1 MDAVSLLSQQVR
13 SAHEVF
19 EGTVADLT
27 AEQAQWNPAG
37 KAIAA
42 GPLYVHVSA
51 AEDLF
56 LNMMT
61 GRQPLALGAYAGKT
75 GVSEPYPVQGGYDE
89 WAKRVKIDLPQFR
102 EYVQAVFKNTEDY
115 VAGLTPE
122 DLDRELDLTS
132 AGLGKMSLGAF
143 ITVTSVIHPSN
154 HIGEISCLK
163 GLQGAKGYPF

>member
-13 SAHEVF
+13 SAHEIVQ
-19 EGTVADLT
+19 GTVADLT
-27 AEQAQWNPAG
+27 EEQAKWNPAG

-56 LNMMT
+56 LNMGV
-61 GRQPLALGAYAGKT
+61 GRQPLAMGAYAGKT
-75 GVSEPYPVQGGYDE
+75 GISEPYPIQGGYDE
-89 WAKRVKIDLPQFR
+89 WAKRVEIDLPRFR
-102 EYVQAVFKNTEDY
+102 EYVQAVFKNTEEY

-122 DLDRELDLTS
+122 ALDKELDLSS

>member
-1 MDAVSLLSQQVR
+1 MDAVSLLSQQIR
-13 SAHEVF
+13 TAHEVV
-19 EGTVADLT
+19 EGTVADMT

-56 LNMMT
+56 LNMVV
-61 GRQPLALGAYAGKT
+61 GRQPLAMGAYAGKT
-75 GVSEPYPVQGGYDE
+75 GVSEPYPIQGGYDE
-89 WAKRVKIDLPQFR
+89 WAKRVEIDLPQLR

-115 VAGLTPE
+115 VAGLNAE
-122 DLDRELDLTS
+122 ALDKELDLTS
-132 AGLGKMSLGAF
+132 AGFGKMSLAAF
-143 ITVTSVIHPSN
+143 ITMTSVIHPSN

-163 GLQGAKGYPF
+163 GMQGAKGYPF

>member
-1 MDAVSLLSQQVR
+1 MDAVSLLSQQLR
-13 SAHEVF
+13 SAHEIV

-56 LNMMT
+56 LNMVV
-61 GRQPLALGAYAGKT
+61 GRQPLAMGAYAGKT
-75 GVSEPYPVQGGYDE
+75 GARGPHPMGGGYDE
-89 WAKRVKIDLPQFR
+89 WAKRAKIDLPQLR
-102 EYVQAVFKNTEDY
+102 ADGQAVFKNTEEY
-115 VAGLTPE
+115 VAGLTAE
-122 DLDRELDLTS
+122 ELDRELDLTN
-132 AGLGKMSLGAF
+132 AGFGKMSLAAF
-143 ITVTSVIHPSN
+143 ITMTSVIHPSN

>member
-1 MDAVSLLSQQVR
+1 VDAVSLLSQQVR
-13 SAHEVF
+13 SAHEIVQ
-19 EGTVADLT
+19 GTVADLT
-27 AEQAQWNPAG
+27 EEQAKWNPAG

-56 LNMMT
+56 LNMVV
-61 GRQPLALGAYAGKT
+61 GRQPLAMGAYAGKT
-75 GVSEPYPVQGGYDE
+75 GISEPYPIQGGYDE
-89 WAKRVKIDLPQFR
+89 WAKRVEIDLPQFR
-102 EYVQAVFKNTEDY
+102 EYVQAVFKNTEEY

-122 DLDRELDLTS
+122 ALDKELDLSS

>member
-1 MDAVSLLSQQVR
+1 VDAVSLLSQQLR
-13 SAHEVF
+13 SAHEIF

-42 GPLYVHVSA
+42 GPLYAHVSA

-56 LNMMT
+56 LNMVV
-61 GRQPLALGAYAGKT
+61 GRQPLAMGAYAGKT
-75 GVSEPYPVQGGYDE
+75 GVSEPHPVGGGYDE
-89 WAKRVKIDLPQFR
+89 WAQRVEIDLPQLR

-115 VAGLTPE
+115 VSGLSPE

-143 ITVTSVIHPSN
+143 ITVTSVIHASN
-154 HIGEISCLK
+154 HCGEISCLK

>member
-1 MDAVSLLSQQVR
+1 MDAVSLLSQQIR
-13 SAHEVF
+13 SAHEVV

-27 AEQAQWNPAG
+27 AEQAQWDPAG
-37 KAIAA
+37 KAVAA
-42 GPLYVHVSA
+42 APLFVHLASG
-51 AEDLF
+51 EDLF

-61 GRQPLALGAYAGKT
+61 GRQPLAMGAYAGET
-75 GVSEPYPVQGGYDE
+75 GISEPYPVQGGYDE
-89 WAKRVKIDLPQFR
+89 WAKRVKIDLPQLR
-102 EYVQAVFKNTEDY
+102 GYVQAVFKNTEDY

-122 DLDRELDLTS
+122 GLDKELDLSS

-143 ITVTSVIHPSN
+143 ITMTSVIHPSN

>member
-1 MDAVSLLSQQVR
+1 MDVISLLSQQVR
-13 SAHEVF
+13 SAHEIV

-27 AEQAQWNPAG
+27 AEQAQWDPAG

-56 LNMMT
+56 LNMVV
-61 GRQPLALGAYAGKT
+61 GRQPLAMGAYAGKT
-75 GVSEPYPVQGGYDE
+75 GISEPYPVQGGYDE
-89 WAKRVKIDLPQFR
+89 WAKRVEIDLPQVR
-102 EYVQAVFKNTEDY
+102 EYVQAVFKNTEEY

-122 DLDRELDLTS
+122 ELDRELDLTS
-132 AGLGKMSLGAF
+132 AGLGKVSLGAF
-143 ITVTSVIHPSN
+143 ITITSVIHPSN

>member
-19 EGTVADLT
+19 DGTVADLT
-27 AEQAQWNPAG
+27 PEQAKWDPAG

-61 GRQPLALGAYAGKT
+61 GRQPLAMGAYAGKT
-75 GVSEPYPVQGGYDE
+75 GISEPYPVQGGYDE
-89 WAKRVKIDLPQFR
+89 WAKRVKIDLPQLR

-115 VAGLTPE
+115 VAGLNAE
-122 DLDRELDLTS
+122 ALDKELDLTS
-132 AGLGKMSLGAF
+132 AGFGKMSLGAF
-143 ITVTSVIHPSN
+143 ITMTSVIHPSN
-154 HIGEISCLK
+154 HVGEISCLK

>member
-13 SAHEVF
+13 SAHEIV

-27 AEQAQWNPAG
+27 LEQAKWDPAG

-42 GPLYVHVSA
+42 GPLYAHVSA
-51 AEDLF
+51 AEDFF
-56 LNMMT
+56 LNMVV
-61 GRQPLALGAYAGKT
+61 GRQPLAMGAYAGKT
-75 GVSEPYPVQGGYDE
+75 GVSEPHPMGGGYDE
-89 WAKRVKIDLPQFR
+89 WAKRVKIDLPQLR

-115 VAGLTPE
+115 VTGLKPE
-122 DLDRELDLTS
+122 ELDREVDLTN

-154 HIGEISCLK
+154 HIGEISCIK

>member
-1 MDAVSLLSQQVR
+1 VDAVSLLSQQIR
-13 SAHEVF
+13 SAHEIV

-56 LNMMT
+56 LNMVV
-61 GRQPLALGAYAGKT
+61 GRQPLAMGAYAGKT
-75 GVSEPYPVQGGYDE
+75 GVSEPHPMGGGYDE
-89 WAKRVKIDLPQFR
+89 WAQRVKIDLPQLR

-122 DLDRELDLTS
+122 ALDKELDLTN

-163 GLQGAKGYPF
+163 GLQGSKGYPF

>member
-1 MDAVSLLSQQVR
+1 VDAVSLLSQQLR
-13 SAHEVF
+13 SAHEII

-27 AEQAQWNPAG
+27 PEQANWDPAG

-42 GPLYVHVSA
+42 GPLYAHVSA
-51 AEDLF
+51 AEDFF
-56 LNMMT
+56 LNMVV
-61 GRQPLALGAYAGKT
+61 GRQPLAMGAYAGKM
-75 GVSEPYPVQGGYDE
+75 GVSEPHPMGGGYDE
-89 WAKRVKIDLPQFR
+89 WAKRVKIDLPQLR

-122 DLDRELDLTS
+122 ALDKELDLTS
-132 AGLGKMSLGAF
+132 AGFGKMSLAAF

-154 HIGEISCLK
+154 HCGEISCLK

>member
-1 MDAVSLLSQQVR
+1 VDVISLLSQQVR
-13 SAHEVF
+13 SAHEIV

-27 AEQAQWNPAG
+27 AEQAQWDPAG

-56 LNMMT
+56 LNMVV
-61 GRQPLALGAYAGKT
+61 GRQPLAMGAYAGKT
-75 GVSEPYPVQGGYDE
+75 GISEPYPVQGGYDE
-89 WAKRVKIDLPQFR
+89 WAKRVEIDLPQLR
-102 EYVQAVFKNTEDY
+102 EYVQAVFKNTEEY

-122 DLDRELDLTS
+122 ELDRELDLTS

-143 ITVTSVIHPSN
+143 ITITSVIHPSN

>member
-1 MDAVSLLSQQVR
+1 VDAVSLLSQQVR

-27 AEQAQWNPAG
+27 AEQAKWDPAG

-61 GRQPLALGAYAGKT
+61 GRQPLAMGAYAGKT
-75 GVSEPYPVQGGYDE
+75 GISEPYPVQGGYDE
-89 WAKRVKIDLPQFR
+89 WAKRVKIDLPQLR

-115 VAGLTPE
+115 VAGLNAE
-122 DLDRELDLTS
+122 ALDKELDLTS
-132 AGLGKMSLGAF
+132 AGFGKMSLGAF
-143 ITVTSVIHPSN
+143 ITMTSVIHPSN
-154 HIGEISCLK
+154 HVGEISCLK

>member
-1 MDAVSLLSQQVR
+1 MDVISLLSQQVR
-13 SAHEVF
+13 SAHEIV

-27 AEQAQWNPAG
+27 AEQAQWDPAG

-56 LNMMT
+56 LNMVV
-61 GRQPLALGAYAGKT
+61 GRQPLAMGAYAGKT
-75 GVSEPYPVQGGYDE
+75 GISEPYPVQGGYDE
-89 WAKRVKIDLPQFR
+89 WAKRVEIDLPQVR
-102 EYVQAVFKNTEDY
+102 EYVQAVFKNTEEY

-122 DLDRELDLTS
+122 ELDRELDLTS

-143 ITVTSVIHPSN
+143 ITITSVIHPSN

>member
-1 MDAVSLLSQQVR
+1 MDVISLLSQQVR
-13 SAHEVF
+13 SAHEIV

-27 AEQAQWNPAG
+27 AEQAQWDPAG

-42 GPLYVHVSA
+42 GPLYAHVSA

-56 LNMMT
+56 LNMVV
-61 GRQPLALGAYAGKT
+61 GRQPLAMGAYAGKT
-75 GVSEPYPVQGGYDE
+75 GISEPYPVQGGYDE
-89 WAKRVKIDLPQFR
+89 WAKRVEIDLPQLR
-102 EYVQAVFKNTEDY
+102 EYVQAVFKNTEEY

-122 DLDRELDLTS
+122 ELDRELDLTS
-132 AGLGKMSLGAF
+132 AGLGKVSLGAF
-143 ITVTSVIHPSN
+143 ITITSVIHPSN

>member
-13 SAHEVF
+13 TAHEVV

-27 AEQAQWNPAG
+27 AEQAHWNPAG

-56 LNMMT
+56 LNMVV
-61 GRQPLALGAYAGKT
+61 GRQPLAMGAYAGKT
-75 GVSEPYPVQGGYDE
+75 GVSEPHPMGGGYEE
-89 WAKRVKIDLPQFR
+89 WAQRVKVDLPQLR

-122 DLDRELDLTS
+122 ELDRELDLTN